1 MRRYNVLAPDYD
13 LSSERDG
20 YRWRGARIGQAVG
33 SEEIGVSLY
42 ELGDGERSHPY
53 HFHHDREEWAIV
65 LAGTP
70 TVRTPG
76 GEREL
81 REGDVICFTPGAD
94 GAHQLTGPGTVLILS
109 DNRAPDTAEYPESG
123 KIELGGRVF
132 RLADA
137 VDLWDGG

>member
-1 MRRYNVLAPDYD
+1 MRRYNVLEPSLDF
-13 LSSERDG
+13 SSGREG
-20 YRWRGARIGQAVG
+20 YRWRGARIGEAVG

-42 ELGDGERSHPY
+42 ELGEGQRGHPY
-53 HFHHDREEWAIV
+53 HFHHEREEWAIV
-65 LAGTP
+65 LAGAP

-81 REGDVICFTPGAD
+81 HEGDVVCFPAGAD

-109 DNRAPDTAEYPESG
+109 DNRAPDTAEYPDSG
-123 KIELGGRVF
+123 KIELGGKVF

-137 VDLWDGG
+137 IDLWDGE